1 MEDSQPRPV
10 EAMILA
16 LLEQV
21 IQTAEAAQA
30 YVQHETELGELN
42 RDAISLKLMHIRA
55 LTIDIDHVLSGGDS
69 GG

>member
-1 MEDSQPRPV
+1 MEDSQRRP
-10 EAMILA
+10 EETLILS

-21 IQTAEAAQA
+21 IHAAEEAQA

-55 LTIDIDHVLSGGDS
+55 LTIDLDHVLAGDS